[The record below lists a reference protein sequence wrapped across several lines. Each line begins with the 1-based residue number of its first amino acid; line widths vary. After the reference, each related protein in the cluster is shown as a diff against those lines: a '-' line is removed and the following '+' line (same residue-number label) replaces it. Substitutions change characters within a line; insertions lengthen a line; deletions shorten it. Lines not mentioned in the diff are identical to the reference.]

1 MIRAA
6 RIEPVIVECLK
17 SPPTRDTLKAIA
29 KATGGPLRALLRE

>member
-6 RIEPVIVECLK
+6 RIEPVIVDYLK
-17 SPPTRDTLKAIA
+17 TPPSRRTLKAIV